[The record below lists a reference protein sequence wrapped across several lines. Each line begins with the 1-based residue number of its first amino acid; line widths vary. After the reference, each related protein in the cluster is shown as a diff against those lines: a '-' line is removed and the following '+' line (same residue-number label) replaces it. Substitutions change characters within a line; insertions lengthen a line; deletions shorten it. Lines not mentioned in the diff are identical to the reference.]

1 MSDIKLSHFILLAS
15 DAIVDSTQK
24 AKLFK
29 NLPAI
34 PFTGLKS
41 DDYYTIDYFQEIQE
55 GIIVIRLCYG
65 SGNRYSPEVIDKT
78 NLQSLDNPKT
88 KEMAEP
94 VNELIAVIVIKGT
107 AEDGIWISNGKK
119 IRWFVSLLTDVLG
132 LGKQLL
138 STSRVLVD
146 YEEFISRLKSV
157 QEVELVAVPGSLF
170 GGETD
175 YSKLISND
183 LGLDA
188 AKRFT
193 LKAELQP
200 DASVSER
207 LKMKLKSFHKD
218 YEENALEKL
227 KITGKDESG
236 MSRVF
241 DMQYITDTRTLHS
254 DTGQDGKSDM
264 KKLQREIKKMDEK
277 RLHYRFNCCSV
288 LIELLEHTFH
298 SKRGICGGDYD
309 SYLCI
314 VWVYCDC
321 DLQPL
326 WTIHYPIITISKEI
340 SSSLYVF
347 ILMVSLLRCYK
358 QSIILLTILYNEA
371 ILENRARS
379 LES

>member
-107 AEDGIWISNGKK
+107 AEDGIWISNRKK

-264 KKLQREIKKMDEK
+264 KKLQREIKKM
-277 RLHYRFNCCSV
+277 V
-288 LIELLEHTFH
+288 
-298 SKRGICGGDYD
+298 
-309 SYLCI
+309 
-314 VWVYCDC
+314 
-321 DLQPL
+321 
-326 WTIHYPIITISKEI
+326 
-340 SSSLYVF
+340 
-347 ILMVSLLRCYK
+347 K
-358 QSIILLTILYNEA
+358 QK
-371 ILENRARS
+371 
-379 LES
+379 

>member
-170 GGETD
+170 GGETH

-200 DASVSER
+200 DTSVSEL
-207 LKMKLKSFHKD
+207 LKRKLKSFHKD

-254 DTGQDGKSDM
+254 EAGQDGKSDM
-264 KKLQREIKKMDEK
+264 KKLQREIKKWLNK
-277 RLHYRFNCCSV
+277 S
-288 LIELLEHTFH
+288 
-298 SKRGICGGDYD
+298 G
-309 SYLCI
+309 
-314 VWVYCDC
+314 
-321 DLQPL
+321 
-326 WTIHYPIITISKEI
+326 
-340 SSSLYVF
+340 
-347 ILMVSLLRCYK
+347 
-358 QSIILLTILYNEA
+358 
-371 ILENRARS
+371 
-379 LES
+379 